1 MKTWTN
7 SIALALMAATLTLTA
22 ACTEDGPGAFAEPE
36 MPDGQKTHLTSQ
48 EFADSLAVGRMPNI
62 DWIGWNLSG
71 RPLDVFP
78 LELRTEE
85 EIVAEYREKG
95 RRLADGSFVPFDWR
109 VSTKADY
116 DLNVARHLVVR
127 HLQPSTCPFV
137 PCESY
142 PAWRDQHQEV
152 ANRLGLPYNDPYD
165 EQGRLKNE
173 WRLR

>member
-7 SIALALMAATLTLTA
+7 SIALAMMAVALTLGG
-22 ACTEDGPGAFAEPE
+22 CTEDGPATFAEPK
-36 MPDGQKTHLTSQ
+36 MPDGPKTHLTSQ
-48 EFADSLAVGRMPNI
+48 EFADSLAVGRMPDI

-71 RPLDVFP
+71 RSLDAFP
-78 LELRTEE
+78 LELRTDE
-85 EIVAEYREKG
+85 EIIAEYREKG
-95 RRLADGSFVPFDWR
+95 RRLADGSFVPIDWR
-109 VSTKADY
+109 VSSKADY
-116 DLNVARHLVVR
+116 DLDVARTLIVR

-142 PAWRDQHQEV
+142 PAWKGRQQEV

-165 EQGRLKNE
+165 EQGWRKNE